1 MWFINA
7 LAPFGKEITMRT
19 GRWRRPMPTEL
30 LSQAVAQF
38 PWHASRKPTPFG
50 GAEMAGGDAISR
62 TAAMTDARQREPET
76 GKPLRPGRPTTALSP
91 LISPAMLAASVAQ

>member
-1 MWFINA
+1 
-7 LAPFGKEITMRT
+7 
-19 GRWRRPMPTEL
+19 MPTAVL
-30 LSQAVAQF
+30 PQAAAQF

-76 GKPLRPGRPTTALSP
+76 GKPLRPGRPTTAFRRSSFPQCELP
-91 LISPAMLAASVAQ
+91 QLLND